1 MQSRVLT
8 RGLGPGC
15 VGLEDIFS
23 VDVSLKVIPE
33 LLISTLACTSF
44 LDTAFEGV
52 VLVATF
58 NPGLDRAAAGETVEL
73 DGNIGFEIL
82 VNFLVAIVG
91 PDSLRRYQLEGGSLS
106 KDWSRTNQ
114 LETITIVH
122 PCDDMTSNG
131 CEQGPVLLN
140 IIQFVG
146 IEWINPIQ
154 ASS

>member
-1 MQSRVLT
+1 MLLRILDDLVIRHLHVALTSGHFTVICRRHQLPQRHGLETMQSRILT

-15 VGLEDIFS
+15 VGLEDILS

-58 NPGLDRAAAGETVEL
+58 DPGLDRAAAGETVEL
-73 DGNIGFEIL
+73 GGNIGFEIL

-91 PDSLRRYQLEGGSLS
+91 PDSLRRYQLESG
-106 KDWSRTNQ
+106 R
-114 LETITIVH
+114 
-122 PCDDMTSNG
+122 P
-131 CEQGPVLLN
+131 
-140 IIQFVG
+140 
-146 IEWINPIQ
+146 
-154 ASS
+154 